1 MPKISTKQA
10 IVSSWPLNNYET
22 HQELR
27 TPQNLCFTFANID
40 PGLVLVLVL
49 GSPDGSKYQQK
60 TLYISFDITVIHNE
74 V

>member
-49 GSPDGSKYQQK
+49 VLGLGSPDGSKYQQN
-60 TLYISFDITVIHNE
+60 TLHKF
-74 V
+74 

>member
-1 MPKISTKQA
+1 MPRISTKQA

-27 TPQNLCFTFANID
+27 TLQNLCFTFANID
-40 PGLVLVLVL
+40 PGLVRAA
-49 GSPDGSKYQQK
+49 DGSKYQQK
-60 TLYISFDITVIHNE
+60 AVYISFDITVIHNE